1 MFMRKLYLMAAIM
14 AALLLAAVSSLC
26 GYRYALAHV
35 VETCAVYVS
44 GSSVYLEIDGQV
56 YEHYADIPD
65 ELVLRAIAE

>member
-1 MFMRKLYLMAAIM
+1 MRKLYLMAAIM